1 MARDYVHLNRKS
13 EKKYKKSGR
22 KIWITLFVV
31 ILVLIVIVIML
42 ANLKKDKANSVIDKK
57 EALKKPDV
65 KVSENKKKED
75 TRKQSIHFDF
85 YKLLPQKKVDILQLN
100 NTNKDTERYALQ
112 AAFVS
117 NIDTANRIKTELVLL
132 GFDVYINPQS
142 LKSGKTGYTVNIE
155 SVLF

>member
-65 KVSENKKKED
+65 KVSEL
-75 TRKQSIHFDF
+75 IF
-85 YKLLPQKKVDILQLN
+85 YN
-100 NTNKDTERYALQ
+100 
-112 AAFVS
+112 
-117 NIDTANRIKTELVLL
+117 
-132 GFDVYINPQS
+132 
-142 LKSGKTGYTVNIE
+142 
-155 SVLF
+155 